1 VHFDEKYMKIAL
13 NLAKKGTHS
22 SFPNPSVGSILVECD
37 RNYSSDKIVGFGV
50 TQKGGRPHA
59 ENQAIKNVSLN
70 KKKRYICYSTLE
82 PCIHEGRDISCSEL
96 ILMKKIHEVVFS
108 VSDPDER
115 TTNKSQIFFQ
125 KHKIIVRKGILK
137 SETLDFYDGYF
148 LNKLK
153 LRPKVTLKIAC
164 SKNGKIFDYKNPKL
178 WITNKIARY
187 YSHYQ
192 RLEHDGILIGSNTAN
207 IDNPR
212 LNCRIRDMNDYS
224 PIRFVINR
232 NLSLL
237 KNLKIFSAKD
247 KKTFLI
253 SDIDNK
259 NKKKIKNYSNANCI
273 FLETKKNMFKMLF
286 KKLAEIGIS
295 NLMVE
300 GGSILNTLFLKKKI
314 ADKIVIHRGS
324 FYMNENSM
332 NIFNSQKDYDKL
344 FMKDFKLNKTFNLD
358 DNQIEIYESNN
369 LKEYKS
375 KILEKF

>member
-1 VHFDEKYMKIAL
+1 M
-13 NLAKKGTHS
+13 
-22 SFPNPSVGSILVECD
+22 
-37 RNYSSDKIVGFGV
+37 
-50 TQKGGRPHA
+50 
-59 ENQAIKNVSLN
+59 
-70 KKKRYICYSTLE
+70 
-82 PCIHEGRDISCSEL
+82 
-96 ILMKKIHEVVFS
+96 
-108 VSDPDER
+108 
-115 TTNKSQIFFQ
+115 
-125 KHKIIVRKGILK
+125 
-137 SETLDFYDGYF
+137 
-148 LNKLK
+148 
-153 LRPKVTLKIAC
+153 TLKIAC